1 MSKYNNINYVPAES
15 SPLVSG
21 EKELWSGKPK
31 KKAFILNQILGMAPI
46 AIIWLAIDSWF
57 ITMFLS
63 GMGEES
69 GEMGNMLFF
78 IIPFFALHLMP
89 VWIWLSQV
97 FTANKKWQNTQY
109 FVTDKRIIIQNGF
122 IAANYQSIY
131 YKDIRNVNMHI
142 GIIDKMLGVGDI
154 RFDLGYNVHHTR
166 NGRPIPNVNAAFLD
180 IENPMEI
187 YPRLQKII
195 MDIQTDIEFPN
206 AYRPSENP
214 GYNTEYKG

>member
-1 MSKYNNINYVPAES
+1 MSKYDNINYVPLES

-46 AIIWLAIDSWF
+46 AIIWLLFDGGF
-57 ITMFLS
+57 ITMFFS

-69 GEMGNMLFF
+69 NEIGNMLFF
-78 IIPFFALHLMP
+78 LVPFFALHLMP

-97 FTANKKWQNTQY
+97 FTANKKWQNTKY
-109 FVTDKRIIIQNGF
+109 YVTDKRIIIQNGLF
-122 IAANYQSIY
+122 AENYQSIY
-131 YKDIRNVNMHI
+131 YKDIRNVNLHV

-154 RFDLGYNVHHTR
+154 RFDLGYNFHS
-166 NGRPIPNVNAAFLD
+166 NKNSMNINAAFLD
-180 IENPMEI
+180 IENPMDI
-187 YPRLQKII
+187 YPRLQKIV

>member
-1 MSKYNNINYVPAES
+1 MSKYDKIDYVPLES

-21 EKELWSGKPK
+21 EKEIWSGKPK
-31 KKAFILNQILGMAPI
+31 KKAFIINQILGMAPI
-46 AIIWLAIDSWF
+46 AILWLAIDGGIIS
-57 ITMFLS
+57 MFFTQDH
-63 GMGEES
+63 
-69 GEMGNMLFF
+69 GEMGSMAWFL
-78 IIPFFALHLMP
+78 IPFFAIHLAP

-97 FTANKKWQNTQY
+97 ITANKKWQNTQY
-109 FVTDKRIIIQNGF
+109 YVTDKRIIIQNGF
-122 IAANYQSIY
+122 IAANYQTIY
-131 YKDIRNVNMHI
+131 YKDIKNVNLHI

-154 RFDLGYNVHHTR
+154 RFDLGYNVHHR
-166 NGRPIPNVNAAFLD
+166 NNGTINNINAAFLD

-187 YPRLQKII
+187 YPRIQKII

>member
-1 MSKYNNINYVPAES
+1 MSKYDKIDYVPLES

-31 KKAFILNQILGMAPI
+31 KKAFIINQILGMAPI
-46 AIIWLAIDSWF
+46 AILWLIIDGS
-57 ITMFLS
+57 IISMMLS
-63 GMGEES
+63 QNHED
-69 GEMGNMLFF
+69 MGNIMLFL
-78 IIPFFALHLMP
+78 IPFFALHLAP
-89 VWIWLSQV
+89 VWIWLSQAI
-97 FTANKKWQNTQY
+97 TANKKWQNTQY

-180 IENPMEI
+180 IENPMDI